1 MKSTY
6 KESVSGFLLM
16 PARLNTSHTFLTRW
30 GIHSLK
36 LCMFCAIPEISTAS
50 VCVKGQ
56 CVRGKRGKPMLR
68 GQNILVLKG
77 LLGWAGYMFYQHFA
91 KQQITPVQHAC
102 HNREIR
108 KCSKAKKPQQQ
119 SIYNRKKWDWLR
131 CHGENRNW
139 LQGPFLLLG
148 YVVHTVYVAFK
159 KKNPELKFI
168 QLDRISPVINLSMA
182 MLYLIEFHFQ
192 FSLQTQ

>member
-1 MKSTY
+1 
-6 KESVSGFLLM
+6 M

-36 LCMFCAIPEISTAS
+36 LCMCCAIPEISSAS

-68 GQNILVLKG
+68 GQNIAVLKG

-102 HNREIR
+102 HSREIR
-108 KCSKAKKPQQQ
+108 KSSEAKNQQ
-119 SIYNRKKWDWLR
+119 SIYNRKKMRLTSMPWRKQKLIARAFSVFGLCCTHCICGPLKKFLNWSLFNLTESHQSSICPWL
-131 CHGENRNW
+131 CCI
-139 LQGPFLLLG
+139 LLNF
-148 YVVHTVYVAFK
+148 A
-159 KKNPELKFI
+159 
-168 QLDRISPVINLSMA
+168 S
-182 MLYLIEFHFQ
+182 
-192 FSLQTQ
+192 SLACRLNK